1 MKKIDQDILKR
12 LRSAKGWSQEQL
24 AENTKFQ
31 GFPKID
37 KQTISRLER
46 GDREKTRG
54 RTIEQ
59 LARALKVE
67 PDVLTGEAPLPEL
80 EVESEPIQKSQLNV
94 RVSRAARNALH
105 LVAQRYVGL
114 EPSQIVELAPFL
126 FCWVAEASL
135 RQRRERLKQLENAT
149 ETTRKLE
156 REIFDVTLAQPE
168 PPEMSDFLTE
178 QIMRENQ
185 SIELGDIFGGFRH
198 EDPDHFLDVN
208 AMDPFSVFLGD
219 LVADFP
225 DISFERWFS
234 EGTPSYVVC
243 PEAAARLVG
252 GDKDIAAMILRGSV
266 LLNEMPKEIRGREMT
281 KERAEWVRA
290 KAGEYFK
297 EQNNS
302 DSGKEA
308 SI

>member
-24 AENTKFQ
+24 AENTKFE

-54 RTIEQ
+54 RTIDQ

-67 PDVLTGEAPLPEL
+67 PAVLTGEAPFPEL
-80 EVESEPIQKSQLNV
+80 EVESEPTQKSQLNV
-94 RVSRAARNALH
+94 RVSRATRNALN
-105 LVAQRYVGL
+105 LVAQRYAGL
-114 EPSQIVELAPFL
+114 QPSQIVELAPFL
-126 FCWVAEASL
+126 FCWAAEASL
-135 RQRRERLKQLENAT
+135 RQRRERIKQLENAA
-149 ETTRKLE
+149 ETAQKLE
-156 REIFDVTLAQPE
+156 REIFDVSFADFESPEIPNFLA
-168 PPEMSDFLTE
+168 E
-178 QIMRENQ
+178 QIRRENQ
-185 SIELGDIFGGFRH
+185 SIDLGDIFGNFRQ
-198 EDPDHFLDVN
+198 EDPDYFLDVN
-208 AMDPFSVFLGD
+208 AMDPFSVFLCD

-234 EGTPSYVVC
+234 EGSPSYVVC
-243 PEAAARLVG
+243 SKAAARLVG
-252 GDKDIAAMILRGSV
+252 GDDDIAAMILNGSV
-266 LLNEMPKEIRGREMT
+266 LLSEMPKEIRGREMT

>member
-67 PDVLTGEAPLPEL
+67 PDVLTGEAPFPEL

-126 FCWVAEASL
+126 FCWAAEASL
-135 RQRRERLKQLENAT
+135 RQRRERLKQLENAA

-156 REIFDVTLAQPE
+156 REIFDVTFAEPE

-178 QIMRENQ
+178 QIM
-185 SIELGDIFGGFRH
+185 
-198 EDPDHFLDVN
+198 
-208 AMDPFSVFLGD
+208 
-219 LVADFP
+219 
-225 DISFERWFS
+225 
-234 EGTPSYVVC
+234 
-243 PEAAARLVG
+243 
-252 GDKDIAAMILRGSV
+252 
-266 LLNEMPKEIRGREMT
+266 
-281 KERAEWVRA
+281 
-290 KAGEYFK
+290 
-297 EQNNS
+297 
-302 DSGKEA
+302 
-308 SI
+308 